1 MSTQTQR
8 REFTTQEVLKSQTQW
23 FECAFAESRRLRM
36 FNGGLVLC
44 SMRLWVPF
52 IAPRQLEAV
61 GAPFGRQFLP
71 SVCRCT
77 GLSGA
82 HRTVNSTSP
91 CRGRESP
98 DWLVSFSMGHRTV
111 RCAIW
116 PLALIDVA
124 GSRCTV
130 GAPDCPAPRADCP
143 MIYSWRG
150 QRKTRERRV
159 FADRAPDCP
168 VNGAGPS
175 GAAQSAPFLWSFVC
189 LPLTILAFT

>member
-1 MSTQTQR
+1 
-8 REFTTQEVLKSQTQW
+8 
-23 FECAFAESRRLRM
+23 
-36 FNGGLVLC
+36 VLC

-98 DWLVSFSMGHRTV
+98 DWLVSFF
-111 RCAIW
+111 
-116 PLALIDVA
+116 
-124 GSRCTV
+124 V
-130 GAPDCPAPRADCP
+130 GAPDR
-143 MIYSWRG
+143 
-150 QRKTRERRV
+150 
-159 FADRAPDCP
+159 
-168 VNGAGPS
+168 
-175 GAAQSAPFLWSFVC
+175 
-189 LPLTILAFT
+189 LARHMTVGSYRCGR